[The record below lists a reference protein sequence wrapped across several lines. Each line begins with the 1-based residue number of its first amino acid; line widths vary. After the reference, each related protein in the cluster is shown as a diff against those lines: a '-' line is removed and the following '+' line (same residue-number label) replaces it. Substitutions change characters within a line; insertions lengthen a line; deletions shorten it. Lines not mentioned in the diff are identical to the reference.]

1 MRPLQ
6 IIKLKLPANSVKMTG
21 ELGAILGQHNL
32 NIMKFCTD
40 FNNESKKFPEN
51 VPLKTKVL
59 VMPGNTYEI
68 KIDNISLN
76 FLLSHY
82 SNDKVIK
89 PLQLVKIA
97 CIVKSNVKT
106 FQTCK
111 SIAAYLNNHP
121 EFILSHE

>member
-40 FNNESKKFPEN
+40 FNNESKKFPEG

-59 VMPGNTYEI
+59 VMPGNAYEI

-76 FLLSHY
+76 FLLLHY
-82 SNDKVIK
+82 SDDKVIK

-97 CIVKSNVKT
+97 CIVKSNVKI

-111 SIAAYLNNHP
+111 SIAAYLDNHP